1 MVAVE
6 RTVKYRRELLAGD
19 IIAVRSSVIEVKDRT
34 IGSEHEMRKADSG
47 GIAATTTLTGVH
59 IDTVVR
65 RACAFPASVRRKGAA
80 LLARVDSLDAAPLRQ
95 PGA

>member
-34 IGSEHEMRKADSG
+34 IGFEHEMRKADTG
-47 GIAATTTLTGVH
+47 EIAATTTLTGV
-59 IDTVVR
+59 
-65 RACAFPASVRRKGAA
+65 RAGAFPASVRRKGAA